1 MSVSISKAGPY
12 FTSGSISFSA
22 LRNTF
27 RFSGG
32 TISASELRRYTDV
45 NIRDPIV
52 PDATEN
58 SSISSGS
65 NLSLSQFRN
74 SIKYYS
80 ITQSGTDL
88 SLSLDLNY
96 WNNNLGKNIVKNTY
110 INGTNGVN
118 TIDVAAIRHRGD
130 RSPTR
135 NLTITV
141 NGAIYGAAGVGGGN
155 STASGFRDYISGT
168 RGGGAF
174 RIEGSG
180 GGNATIRL
188 IIRGIVWAGGGGGE
202 RGRTGSNGVNGLC
215 RNVTSTQGCGTRPP
229 CPSGFYTIGR
239 SDGRCCESYCVG
251 WPCKERCGKWLK
263 RRDCAQDYE
272 VPGGIGGLGGR
283 GGNGRGWDNFG
294 GSTSGG
300 LGNPGTQGQN
310 CSIFGGF
317 TLRLS
322 TNGQPGERGGDG
334 GDWGRS
340 GQDTGNIGKGGFA
353 GPAIYGKFFTL
364 EGNVNSNT
372 VRGYIDYNFTF
383 AAEYLQ

>member
-1 MSVSISKAGPY
+1 MSVSSSVAGPY
-12 FTSGSISFSA
+12 FSSGSISFSA

-27 RFSGG
+27 KQVSSG
-32 TISASELRRYTDV
+32 TIKASELRRYTDV

-65 NLSLSQFRN
+65 NLSLLQFRN

-110 INGTNGVN
+110 IDGTNGVDI
-118 TIDVAAIRHRGD
+118 IDFAAIRHRGD

-155 STASGFRDYISGT
+155 ATASGFRDDIGGT

-215 RNVTSTQGCGTRPP
+215 RNVTSTQGCGTRPS
-229 CPSGFYTIGR
+229 CPPGFYEIGT
-239 SDGRCCESYCVG
+239 SDSRCCESYCVG
-251 WPCKERCGKWLK
+251 WPCKERCGKWIK

-283 GGNGRGWDNFG
+283 GGNGRGWDNIG

-310 CSIFGGF
+310 CSIFGGY

-340 GQDTGNIGKGGFA
+340 GQDTGNIGNGGA
-353 GPAIYGKFFTL
+353 SGPAIYGKFFTL

-372 VRGYIDYNFTF
+372 VRGYIDYNFTSP
-383 AAEYLQ
+383 Q